1 MRVCRVCVCVCVR
14 ACACVY
20 ARACVRVR
28 ACVRACG
35 TKSGEGERGAHAA
48 WAAEDGAQ
56 VLAVGRVVHHQT
68 VLGRTRLPPR
78 NLRHPLL
85 FRRTCRL
92 RRRRRLLVRGGGV
105 RGGSGVGE
113 ALRALPLPLQLLL
126 AKRVDPGCN
135 AAAAAPNVTAAAAA
149 A

>member
-1 MRVCRVCVCVCVR
+1 M
-14 ACACVY
+14 
-20 ARACVRVR
+20 
-28 ACVRACG
+28 RACG
-35 TKSGEGERGAHAA
+35 TKSGEGEREAHAA

-56 VLAVGRVVHHQT
+56 VLAVGRVVHRQT

-85 FRRTCRL
+85 FLRTCRL

-105 RGGSGVGE
+105 RGGGGVGE

-126 AKRVDPGCN
+126 AKRVDPGCI

-149 A
+149 S